1 MYVTST
7 CSPRFPSD
15 QRARVSFFYIPMC
28 RISYSK
34 QPKSF
39 SDQIT
44 LLKQRGLI
52 FLDEAQA
59 LHLLQNIRIRFLR
72 VGLP

>member
-1 MYVTST
+1 MLHQHAHPASRQI
-7 CSPRFPSD
+7 S
-15 QRARVSFFYIPMC
+15 ALRVSFFYIPMC